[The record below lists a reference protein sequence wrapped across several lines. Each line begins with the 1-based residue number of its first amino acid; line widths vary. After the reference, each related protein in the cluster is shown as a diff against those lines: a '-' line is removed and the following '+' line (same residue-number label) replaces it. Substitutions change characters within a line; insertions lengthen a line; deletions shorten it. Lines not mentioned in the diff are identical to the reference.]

1 MSKLIAFL
9 CCAFSISAF
18 ANCES
23 GDLLLSKNVLQ
34 AVKEYEKCA
43 LNENDDEAQLKLAE
57 IYSAG
62 KKNVQQN
69 EMKALL
75 FCHLSADNGNA
86 MAQTKL
92 AEMLLELD
100 ASDDSRQKIV
110 SYMKQIKLA
119 LKKNAES
126 SFDGEVL
133 HPYTLL
139 VLASEPSVHKWYYP
153 TKTKYSTEALKL
165 LQNYQIDDKKKAI
178 LMKQASLWKQ
188 RKMME
193 TAQEV
198 LSKTEFK
205 KFKETVYPSKG
216 QPDSFARRQAVTEL
230 KEKVENYLK

>member
-1 MSKLIAFL
+1 MNKFLAFL

-23 GDLLLSKNVLQ
+23 GDRLLSKDVAQ
-34 AVKEYEKCA
+34 AVKEYEQCA
-43 LNENDDEAQLKLAE
+43 LNENDDEAQLQLAQ
-57 IYSAG
+57 IYSVG
-62 KKNVQQN
+62 RKNVQQN

-75 FCHLSADNGNA
+75 FYHLSADNGNA
-86 MAQTKL
+86 IAQTEL
-92 AEMLLELD
+92 AKMLLSLD
-100 ASDDSRQKIV
+100 SSDEGRQKVV

-119 LKKNAES
+119 LKKNVEA

-139 VLASEPSVHKWYYP
+139 VLAGESSAYKWYYP
-153 TKTKYSTEALKL
+153 TKTKYSTEAVKL
-165 LQNYQIDDKKKAI
+165 LKNYQIDEKKKAI

-198 LSKTEFK
+198 LPKLEFD
-205 KFKETVYPSKG
+205 KFKETVYPTKG
-216 QPDSFARRQAVTEL
+216 QPDSFARRQAVNEL
-230 KEKVENYLK
+230 KDKVENYLK

>member
-1 MSKLIAFL
+1 
-9 CCAFSISAF
+9 
-18 ANCES
+18 
-23 GDLLLSKNVLQ
+23 
-34 AVKEYEKCA
+34 
-43 LNENDDEAQLKLAE
+43 
-57 IYSAG
+57 
-62 KKNVQQN
+62 
-69 EMKALL
+69 
-75 FCHLSADNGNA
+75 
-86 MAQTKL
+86 
-92 AEMLLELD
+92 
-100 ASDDSRQKIV
+100 
-110 SYMKQIKLA
+110 MKQIKLA

-133 HPYTLL
+133 HPYALL